1 MAEQLAENYHN
12 AWAKRKKLEL
22 ESKGTTPW
30 CHQLFYY
37 FSSSPPLFSQGAESS
52 SHNCNVFDPF
62 LLSGGG
68 GHSMLVPY
76 DTLTAKEKTKFRERA
91 QDVLKFLQLNGY
103 TVWR

>member
-22 ESKGTTPW
+22 ESKGTVPR
-30 CHQLFYY
+30 
-37 FSSSPPLFSQGAESS
+37 SSPLISS
-52 SHNCNVFDPF
+52 TCVLLSSGMTQLSYNVSDPS

-68 GHSMLVPY
+68 SHSMLVPY
-76 DTLTAKEKTKFRERA
+76 DTLTAKERTKFRERA